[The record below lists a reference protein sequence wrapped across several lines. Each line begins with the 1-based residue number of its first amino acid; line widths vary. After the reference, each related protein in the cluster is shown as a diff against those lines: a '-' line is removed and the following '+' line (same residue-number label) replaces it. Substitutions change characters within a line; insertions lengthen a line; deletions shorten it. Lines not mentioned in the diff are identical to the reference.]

1 MAEQWYFGW
10 DDKRFGPFSAAQLK
24 ELAAL
29 GKLQPRDTVWKEGI
43 EKGML
48 ADKVKNLF
56 PAPEAMALFADARVP
71 VADERL
77 SQSAWN
83 SGPLPPSTNDHAAPD
98 GQSSEII
105 PDGLMLKVIPEDAA
119 FPVLPAAIDSPRSQH
134 IEEQE
139 LNTSSALA
147 RSAVCPKCR
156 SMGEIVTRPIAS

>member
-10 DDKRFGPFSAAQLK
+10 DNKRFGPFSAAQLK

-29 GKLQPRDTVWKEGI
+29 GKLRPKDTVWKEGI

-56 PAPEAMALFADARVP
+56 PAPEATA
-71 VADERL
+71 
-77 SQSAWN
+77 
-83 SGPLPPSTNDHAAPD
+83 TNNQTAPD
-98 GQSSEII
+98 GQSSDII

-119 FPVLPAAIDSPRSQH
+119 FPVLPAAIDPPGAQH

-139 LNTSSALA
+139 LNTSSAL
-147 RSAVCPKCR
+147 
-156 SMGEIVTRPIAS
+156 TRPADIRLKRTQKEARGKRGAIGGQMRTD